1 MKLSLTIYFLLFM
14 IYSCSGWL
22 LEVLCKLREY
32 KRFIN
37 RGFLIGPYCPIYGWG
52 AVAITFLLYRY
63 SYDPLILFMMT
74 VVTCVI
80 LEYTTSL
87 VMEKLFKARWWDYS
101 KRKFNL
107 DGRVCLGTTIPF
119 GLFGVFLTYVSNPF
133 FINMLNKINTNTLN
147 IIAIILLVIFTI
159 DNIVSGIII
168 LAFRNTTAEVN
179 KEGSQ
184 DNTEQITKKV
194 REILS
199 SKSWLHRRLIN
210 AYPKLVAIKFRI
222 KEIKDEVKENAKE
235 VKNNI
240 NEKATNVKNTIND
253 KKEEV
258 KNSLTE
264 KKEEMRSSI
273 AQTGMAMTNEFNYRK
288 RRAKV
293 ELHLGRRKI
302 KRSFTGRK
310 RKGI

>member
-1 MKLSLTIYFLLFM
+1 MEPSLTMYFLLFM
-14 IYSCSGWL
+14 IYSCSGWI
-22 LEVLCKLREY
+22 LEVSCKLIEY

-37 RGFLIGPYCPIYGWG
+37 RGFLIGPYCPIYGFG
-52 AVAITFLLYRY
+52 AVAITLLLFRY
-63 SYDPLILFMMT
+63 SYDPIVLFLMT
-74 VVTCVI
+74 VVTCVV

-101 KRKFNL
+101 KRKFNI

-133 FINMLNKINTNTLN
+133 FIEILSKVNVDILNV
-147 IIAIILLVIFTI
+147 IAIILLVIFII
-159 DNIVSGIII
+159 DYIVSGVVI
-168 LAFRNTTAEVN
+168 LTFRNATTEVN

-210 AYPKLVAIKFRI
+210 AYPKLEAIKYRI
-222 KEIKDEVKENAKE
+222 KEIKDEVKENAIDM
-235 VKNNI
+235 KNNI
-240 NEKATNVKNTIND
+240 NEKATNVRNTIND

-258 KNSLTE
+258 KNSINE
-264 KKEEMRSSI
+264 KRQEMRSSI
-273 AQTGMAMTNEFNYRK
+273 AQTGMAMSNGFNYGKRK
-288 RRAKV
+288 AKV

-302 KRSFTGRK
+302 MKSFTGRK
-310 RKGI
+310 RKEN